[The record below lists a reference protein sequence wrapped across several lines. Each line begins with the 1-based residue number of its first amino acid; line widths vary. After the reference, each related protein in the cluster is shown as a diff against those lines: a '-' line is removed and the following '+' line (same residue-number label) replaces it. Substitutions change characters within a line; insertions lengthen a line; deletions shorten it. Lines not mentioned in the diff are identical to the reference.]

1 MRLAVALTTLVLAT
15 SSAMAQP
22 AMTSPGPAASH
33 GEEVDPSVAL
43 ALSLGGTVASY
54 GLIGAAIG
62 ARSGTL
68 GNIGLVGVLVAPS
81 FGHFYV
87 GKYATRGM
95 LLRGLGIVTFIVG
108 ALADSE
114 GCSLFYSGH
123 GDPEPEDCGEDFRT
137 PKGTAIMIA
146 GMAMFAGGTIDD
158 IVTAPG
164 RARRH
169 NERIR
174 ALAVSVTPIVRQ
186 DGGGLALVG
195 RF

>member
-1 MRLAVALTTLVLAT
+1 
-15 SSAMAQP
+15 
-22 AMTSPGPAASH
+22 
-33 GEEVDPSVAL
+33 
-43 ALSLGGTVASY
+43 
-54 GLIGAAIG
+54 
-62 ARSGTL
+62 
-68 GNIGLVGVLVAPS
+68 
-81 FGHFYV
+81 
-87 GKYATRGM
+87 M
-95 LLRGLGIVTFIVG
+95 LLRGLGIVTFVVG

-123 GDPEPEDCGEDFRT
+123 GDPEPADCGEDFRT
-137 PKGTAIMIA
+137 AKGTTIMIA

-174 ALAVSVTPIVRQ
+174 ALAVSVTPIVRH